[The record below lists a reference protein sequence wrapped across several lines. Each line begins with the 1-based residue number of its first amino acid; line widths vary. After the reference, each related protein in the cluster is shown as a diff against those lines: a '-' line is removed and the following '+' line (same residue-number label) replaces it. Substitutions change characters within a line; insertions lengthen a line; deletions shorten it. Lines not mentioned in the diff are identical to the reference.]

1 MAVATSMAIMGGIG
15 LAKGAYDTVQASKE
29 KKKRQAELDAY
40 QRQKLEDSNVYKK
53 MQISTIGSDLM
64 REESSRNIATA
75 MNSIGNAG
83 TRAII
88 GATPKLVAEQNNVDR
103 AIQKEL
109 DDQVQ
114 KRDYAIAGDDAQI
127 RGMQE
132 QREYQDLA
140 GLGNAIDTARQD
152 QNMGMNTMLNG
163 LMAGASGM
171 SGSIGGGAAK
181 ANSAITPASAI
192 TPIGIQKTAPI
203 AIQAPKYQLPQTFGS
218 VLQGPLNYEPAP
230 SFMNNFNSIGFDF
243 KKQNSFNLNTYMNSL
258 KPVKL

>member
-1 MAVATSMAIMGGIG
+1 MAAATSMAIMGGIG
-15 LAKGAYDTVQASKE
+15 MAKGAYDTVQASKE

-40 QRQKLEDSNVYKK
+40 QRQELTNSYKN

-103 AIQKEL
+103 AIQKDL
-109 DDQVQ
+109 DEQVQ

-163 LMAGASGM
+163 TMAVASGM
-171 SGSIGGGAAK
+171 SGSIG
-181 ANSAITPASAI
+181 NSTPKVKPVS
-192 TPIGIQKTAPI
+192 TLNPIGIQK
-203 AIQAPKYQLPQTFGS
+203 
-218 VLQGPLNYEPAP
+218 P
-230 SFMNNFNSIGFDF
+230 SFSKFELPSTVGMQTQSEFDIAG
-243 KKQNSFNLNTYMNSL
+243 YMNRL
-258 KPVKL
+258 KPVKF

>member
-1 MAVATSMAIMGGIG
+1 MAAATSMAIMGG
-15 LAKGAYDTVQASKE
+15 LTVAKGAYDTVQASKE
-29 KKKRQAELDAY
+29 KKQRQAELDAY

-103 AIQKEL
+103 TIQKDL
-109 DDQVQ
+109 DEQVQ

-163 LMAGASGM
+163 VML
-171 SGSIGGGAAK
+171 GSIG
-181 ANSAITPASAI
+181 NSTPKVKPVS
-192 TPIGIQKTAPI
+192 TLNPIGIQK
-203 AIQAPKYQLPQTFGS
+203 
-218 VLQGPLNYEPAP
+218 P
-230 SFMNNFNSIGFDF
+230 SFSKFELPSTVGMQTQSEFDIAG
-243 KKQNSFNLNTYMNSL
+243 YMNRL
-258 KPVKL
+258 KPVKF

>member
-1 MAVATSMAIMGGIG
+1 MAVATSTAIMGGLT
-15 LAKGAYDTVQASKE
+15 LAKGAYDTIQASKDR
-29 KKKRQAELDAY
+29 KKRQAELDAY
-40 QRQKLEDSNVYKK
+40 QRQNLQESNVYKK

-64 REESSRNIATA
+64 REESARNMATA

-103 AIQKEL
+103 TIQKEL

-163 LMAGASGM
+163 TMAVASGM
-171 SGSIGGGAAK
+171 SESIG
-181 ANSAITPASAI
+181 NSTPKVKPVS
-192 TPIGIQKTAPI
+192 TLNPIGIQKTTPAS
-203 AIQAPKYQLPQTFGS
+203 IQVPKYQSPHSIGI
-218 VLQGPLNYEPAP
+218 VPQGPLNYEPAP

-243 KKQNSFNLNTYMNSL
+243 QKQNSFDLNKYMNSL
-258 KPVKL
+258 KPVKF

>member
-1 MAVATSMAIMGGIG
+1 MAVATSMAIMGG
-15 LAKGAYDTVQASKE
+15 LTVAKGAYDTISASKRQ
-29 KKKRQAELDAY
+29 KQRQAEYDAY

-64 REESSRNIATA
+64 REESSRNMATA

-103 AIQKEL
+103 AIQKDL
-109 DDQVQ
+109 DEQVQ

-163 LMAGASGM
+163 TMAVAGSIYDKKTDVKPTFANQFGNSRYNIP
-171 SGSIGGGAAK
+171 GSIGF
-181 ANSAITPASAI
+181 TPKSNW
-192 TPIGIQKTAPI
+192 G
-203 AIQAPKYQLPQTFGS
+203 
-218 VLQGPLNYEPAP
+218 
-230 SFMNNFNSIGFDF
+230 
-243 KKQNSFNLNTYMNSL
+243 
-258 KPVKL
+258 